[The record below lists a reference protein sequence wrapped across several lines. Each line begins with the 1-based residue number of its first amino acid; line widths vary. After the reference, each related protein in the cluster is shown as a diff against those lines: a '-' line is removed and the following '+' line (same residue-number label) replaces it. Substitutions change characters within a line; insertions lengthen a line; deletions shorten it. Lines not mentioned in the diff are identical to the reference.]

1 MLAHQSL
8 LKRPGIVDISI
19 GKAISSE
26 GRQPEELMQEVED
39 WIESEMRRLDP
50 EAYTDA

>member
-1 MLAHQSL
+1 
-8 LKRPGIVDISI
+8 
-19 GKAISSE
+19 
-26 GRQPEELMQEVED
+26 LMQEVED

>member
-1 MLAHQSL
+1 
-8 LKRPGIVDISI
+8 V
-19 GKAISSE
+19 

-50 EAYTDA
+50 ESYTDGPALAVAQAHPSTDQDIDA

>member
-1 MLAHQSL
+1 V
-8 LKRPGIVDISI
+8 KKPGIVDISI
-19 GKAISSE
+19 GKAIASE

-50 EAYTDA
+50 EAYSDVNTDA